1 MLNWFP
7 QILNMKRKLLLLI
20 ILPFI
25 NFAQIPS
32 YYSSIDFSL
41 TGNSLKAEL
50 ANLITTTHTTK
61 LPYTSSSMDTW
72 DAIQLSDLDP
82 NNSANLNLL
91 YGFNDFNVATNDDRT
106 RDKTLTG
113 NSSCIGY
120 WNREHTFPK
129 SLASPTMDTNIP
141 GVSTDIHHLRAAD
154 CQWNSTRN
162 NRPFTDGQGD
172 AKTVGSTDWYPG
184 DEWKGD
190 VARMM
195 MYLYVRYNSET
206 PATNVGVG
214 STSYSPFND
223 MPNIFLEWN
232 TEDPVSIN
240 EINRNE
246 AVYSI
251 QGNRNPFIDNPYLAT
266 LIWGGPQAPDFWNT
280 LTCTNTTTWNGSSWN
295 NGIPN
300 KETLAIVN
308 GNLTLTSDLEMCSL
322 DVSSGVAVLVP
333 SGFNLTVVRSINVNA
348 SSTLTVENNANLIQI
363 NNISNTGNIIVNK
376 NSSPLVR
383 LDYTSWSSPVS
394 GQNLKAFS
402 PNTLD
407 NRFYEYVSAGT
418 IPTTAYANIDP
429 LTNDFQPGKAYIIRA
444 PNNWLTSPTV
454 YNGQFVGT
462 ANNGQYEQNINLGFN
477 MIGNPYPSTI
487 TADEFIANNRTIE
500 TLYFWTHTA
509 PASGGSYPVN
519 NFASYTTMGGVASA
533 AGGEI
538 PDGTVKPG
546 QGFYVY
552 SSDNEKV
559 LFHNGQR
566 VKVSNSQFFRMNEF
580 DTNNVIVEKHRIW
593 LNLSSNENHF
603 NQMLVG
609 YSNFATSGFD
619 LAFDGKTMDKSIT
632 HLYNIIDNED
642 CVIQARPMPFDDS
655 DVVDLGIKV
664 NNPGTYYISLEN
676 KDGLFETK
684 ENIFIKDNYTGA
696 IHNVTQS
703 PYMFVSNEGNFT
715 NRFKLMYKEFE
726 PVQIDENTVLAY
738 GRYGNLVVTSSNEKI
753 KHIIV
758 FDLLGR
764 NLLSET
770 NLQTYDFETNV
781 LMSNNQPILVK
792 IILANGQVILKKVI
806 L

>member
-91 YGFNDFNVATNDDRT
+91 YGFNDFNAATNDDRT

-295 NGIPN
+295 NGIPD

-348 SSTLTVENNANLIQI
+348 SSTLTVENNANLIQV

-444 PNNWLTSPTV
+444 PNNWSASPTV

-642 CVIQARPMPFDDS
+642 YVIQARPMPFDDS

-703 PYMFVSNEGNFT
+703 PYMFVSDEGNFI
-715 NRFKLMYKEFE
+715 NRFKLIYKEFE

-738 GRYGNLVVTSSNEKI
+738 GRYGNLVVSSSNEKI